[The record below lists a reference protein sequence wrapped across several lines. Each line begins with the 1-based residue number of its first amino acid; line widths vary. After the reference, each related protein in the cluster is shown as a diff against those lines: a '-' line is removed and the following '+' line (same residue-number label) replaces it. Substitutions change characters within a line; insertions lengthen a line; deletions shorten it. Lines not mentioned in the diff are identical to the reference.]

1 MRPWVTI
8 PTMRLKLPPLLW
20 LIAAP
25 APTFPQPLTSQMCLL
40 FRLLDL
46 PSILPNLSPFEVS
59 ITDTIIFDSC
69 HSHSLSLGFL
79 ARPSSAPLGTSAGP
93 TIQPVLNCDAL
104 DATSVCPLSTT
115 QSPPTAVSLF
125 VRKGAKNELV
135 ASKFSKQALPR

>member
-1 MRPWVTI
+1 MKPWVTV
-8 PTMRLKLPPLLW
+8 PTMRLKLLPLIW

-25 APTFPQPLTSQMCLL
+25 PHTFPQPLTSQMCLL
-40 FRLLDL
+40 FRSLHL

-69 HSHSLSLGFL
+69 HSHSLNLGFL
-79 ARPSSAPLGTSAGP
+79 AHPSSAPLGTSAAP
-93 TIQPVLNCDAL
+93 AIQPVLNCDAL

-115 QSPPTAVSLF
+115 QSPPTAVSSF
-125 VRKGAKNELV
+125 VRKGTKNELV